1 MRSPLIAMLLSA
13 LAAFPVFAAD
23 GTYRC
28 KANGDIP
35 IGVLTLSG
43 SNYEFAVTRTTDFA
57 PAQDPANGGGE
68 LEIGGGVLRPL
79 SGPLLTKYAVVGGM
93 EGDVVFWNNRSGT
106 LMACWPQ

>member
-1 MRSPLIAMLLSA
+1 MRSAIVATLLITSA
-13 LAAFPVFAAD
+13 ASPAFAAD

-43 SNYEFAVTRTTDFA
+43 SSYEFSVTKTTDFA

-79 SGPLLTKYAVVGGM
+79 SGPLLTKYEVIGGM